1 MTCRIPLTE
10 DIKVAALV
18 MLQHYIPHSYG
29 PKPEERGLLLLQ
41 NAWLHQS
48 FLCPPSEL
56 CVISLHLPGFLP
68 NYPSSP
74 SYPSVKSRLVPV
86 LKFSH
91 NEEEEGRELRV
102 VVNTN
107 DPEYEHVYT
116 VEDYNEGPEEEGTE
130 STLGDE
136 VIIPTTTAEH
146 ERAKRET
153 SEEDRCYL
161 PMDEGTCSRYTLR
174 WYYNQNVGECRPF
187 IYSGCHGNLNKFDS
201 QEDCDYW
208 CKHKT
213 AADSPQANGNEEVK
227 KE

>member
-1 MTCRIPLTE
+1 M
-10 DIKVAALV
+10 
-18 MLQHYIPHSYG
+18 
-29 PKPEERGLLLLQ
+29 
-41 NAWLHQS
+41 
-48 FLCPPSEL
+48 
-56 CVISLHLPGFLP
+56 SLHLPGFLP

-116 VEDYNEGPEEEGTE
+116 VEDYNEAPEEEGTE

-146 ERAKRET
+146 ERARRET
-153 SEEDRCYL
+153 LKEERCYL

-174 WYYNQNVGECRPF
+174 WYYNHKVGECRPF
-187 IYSGCHGNLNKFDS
+187 IYSGCHGNLNKFEN
-201 QEDCDYW
+201 QEDCEHW
-208 CKHKT
+208 CIHKT
-213 AADSPQANGNEEVK
+213 AADSPHATGNEEVK

>member
-1 MTCRIPLTE
+1 M
-10 DIKVAALV
+10 
-18 MLQHYIPHSYG
+18 
-29 PKPEERGLLLLQ
+29 
-41 NAWLHQS
+41 
-48 FLCPPSEL
+48 
-56 CVISLHLPGFLP
+56 SLHLPGFLP

-116 VEDYNEGPEEEGTE
+116 VEDYNEAPEEEGTE

-136 VIIPTTTAEH
+136 
-146 ERAKRET
+146 
-153 SEEDRCYL
+153 RCYL

-174 WYYNQNVGECRPF
+174 WYYNHKVGECRPF
-187 IYSGCHGNLNKFDS
+187 IYSGCHGNLNKFEN
-201 QEDCDYW
+201 QEDCEHW
-208 CKHKT
+208 CIHKT
-213 AADSPQANGNEEVK
+213 AADSPHATGNEEVK